1 MCVCVLYTIYK
12 HVSKVFQTNHK
23 NSKKQKHKNYIN
35 IVNIWKKS
43 KKCSFKTKNMFFSLN
58 ENMCFFEMCFF
69 VCFLNVFFLI
79 RAQYL
84 RFVNSPSTYHQL
96 SSIFHEIFVSCKFSG
111 EINPW
116 FGYRLDMTRS
126 FIWNVT
132 ELFCLWHPRA
142 RKAFWRLE
150 QVMQRDKLKR
160 FPVPLPRLDTWPGEV
175 LSLPELLW
183 FVFLIVEEKN
193 MFLRPPPK
201 RMERTKPGFFGE
213 HMRRHHLYRLPEMQF
228 YLDWVIEWGI
238 RSLWTNSDFNCCSG
252 SGVHTA
258 SDVCGVDSK
267 LRWQGKNHR

>member
-1 MCVCVLYTIYK
+1 
-12 HVSKVFQTNHK
+12 
-23 NSKKQKHKNYIN
+23 
-35 IVNIWKKS
+35 
-43 KKCSFKTKNMFFSLN
+43 MFFFN
-58 ENMCFFEMCFF
+58 
-69 VCFLNVFFLI
+69 I

-111 EINPW
+111 EINP
-116 FGYRLDMTRS
+116 YRLDMTRS

-193 MFLRPPPK
+193 MFLRPPKKNGTNKTWIFWWKHEKTSSMPSSGNAVLSWLGY
-201 RMERTKPGFFGE
+201 RMGHPQFVDKLWFQLLQWFGCS
-213 HMRRHHLYRLPEMQF
+213 HC
-228 YLDWVIEWGI
+228 
-238 RSLWTNSDFNCCSG
+238 LWCL
-252 SGVHTA
+252 
-258 SDVCGVDSK
+258 GVDSK
-267 LRWQGKNHR
+267 LRWQGKIHG